1 MSADPR
7 STALTVLAAVFGMN
21 LLARGVS
28 ETYALFLLPIG
39 EEFAWSRSRLT
50 SVYSV
55 YMIVHGLAAPLAGL
69 AVDRYGPR
77 SSYLIGLVCLGGG
90 YLAAGRLDAL
100 WQFHLCIGVLGG
112 IGVAT
117 LGVIPAQ
124 ALISRWYRA
133 RLATAMGVAYAGLG
147 SGVIVVV
154 PLTQMIIEH
163 SGWRAAYT
171 VLGVSLLVLILAV
184 AAAPWRRWWRGHP
197 AIHVPG
203 PTEKPHVGEP
213 RTVASRS
220 AERLAG
226 TPPTATSVAGR
237 SPPAGGWTLRAA
249 MAEGAFWGLFAIFF
263 FTAVSVFATSIQIP
277 AYLVS
282 LGFAPVAAAT
292 AFGMLGLL
300 STAGMMLSGMF
311 ADRLGRRP
319 TATATYSLTIGGL
332 VALWLLGTW
341 PSIGVLALFVV
352 AFGLAMGSRGPLVSE
367 LSAKLYG
374 GGRAGAIYGAV
385 TLGMG
390 LGASIGSW
398 VSGLLFDLTGDYAA
412 VFAFSAVTAVLG
424 LAQFWLVPALA
435 TGRR

>member
-1 MSADPR
+1 MSADLR
-7 STALTVLAAVFGMN
+7 STALTVLAVVFVMN

-28 ETYALFLLPIG
+28 ETYALFLLPLG
-39 EEFAWSRSRLT
+39 EEFGWSRSRLT

-55 YMIVHGLAAPLAGL
+55 YMVVYGLAAPLAGF

-77 SSYLIGLVCLGGG
+77 TSYTVGLLCLGGG
-90 YLAAGRLDAL
+90 CLAASRLDAL

-112 IGVAT
+112 VGVAT
-117 LGVIPAQ
+117 LGMVPAQ
-124 ALISRWYRA
+124 ALVSRWFRA
-133 RLATAMGVAYAGLG
+133 RLGTAMGIAYAGFG

-154 PLTQMIIEH
+154 PVTQIVIERA
-163 SGWRAAYT
+163 GWRDAYA
-171 VLGVSLLVLILAV
+171 VLGTSLLVLLLAV
-184 AAAPWRRWWRGHP
+184 AAAPWRRWWHGHP
-197 AIHVPG
+197 AIHSLGLAQG
-203 PTEKPHVGEP
+203 PCVETSPARRSRTGRPRGREP
-213 RTVASRS
+213 R
-220 AERLAG
+220 AG
-226 TPPTATSVAGR
+226 IPTAR
-237 SPPAGGWTLRAA
+237 EGWTLRAA
-249 MAEGAFWGLFAIFF
+249 MTERAFWGLFATFF
-263 FTAVSVFATSIQIP
+263 FTAVSIFATSIQIP

-300 STAGMMLSGMF
+300 STLGMVLSGTC

-319 TATATYSLTIGGL
+319 TATASYSLTIGGL

-341 PSIGVLALFVV
+341 PSLGVLTLFVA
-352 AFGLAMGSRGPLVSE
+352 AFGIAMGSRGPLISE

-390 LGASIGSW
+390 LGASVGSW
-398 VSGLLFDLTGDYAA
+398 LSGLLFDLTGGYAA
-412 VFAFSAVTAVLG
+412 VFAFSAVAALLG